1 MLQIIFL
8 NLNWVSNLFQVPILT
23 NMSFFYK
30 VFIDI
35 LNIKFFIQVLKGK
48 NNFNTVLNNNVAKE
62 IDLKLMIT
70 KLENNLVLFPQNINI
85 ILLTKK
91 KN

>member
-1 MLQIIFL
+1 
-8 NLNWVSNLFQVPILT
+8 
-23 NMSFFYK
+23 MSFFYK